1 MTSHSPPQSATASPT
16 HWRRR
21 LRDPYLWVLLALAIV
36 YVVIFTRLAW
46 DLHTGMRTHRSDLG
60 QIDQAVW
67 NSSRGRWLAQTDN
80 GFEATRL
87 TDHVE
92 PILILI
98 SPIYWLWD
106 DVRALLLLQVLA
118 VAAGVVPLYFL
129 TLHQCEQLL
138 SPHAR
143 RQIWRIEPLQSLAR
157 PLAFALGV
165 AYLLAPQLQSA
176 LLTEFHAAPLA
187 APLILWA
194 FWAVAAQRWG
204 QFVIAAL
211 LVAAVKEEMALLA
224 AGLAAWALWRAW
236 WEMREKVRLG
246 DWGIRG
252 LEIGDGA
259 AGQERHLHQPQSPPT
274 FNRSISKSPNL
285 QSPIFPFFAGAA
297 VLLLGL
303 LWFYLATFVIVPAHA
318 ATVYGAAESTYFQ
331 RYGALGDSS
340 ADILRSIVTRPDLVL
355 AIVAEAQRIAYLVGL
370 LVIFA
375 WLPLLGLEI
384 VLLSLPLLLAN
395 LLSAYPAQ
403 YYGEFHYSAPL
414 VAYAAVAAAY
424 GVARLWRFLARRLD
438 RASPS
443 FQHLPAQDTATM
455 AAAALV
461 QNARTALLPLVTAAL
476 VIWVLAWAIGN
487 YLQHGRGPWG
497 GRYDAPAVTAHHSLL
512 DRFTAQIPTDAAV
525 TATAG
530 VHPHV
535 SHRRFVYQFP
545 LGLDAPTPPAAQAT
559 WALLD
564 VTTNTDMAPGDLK
577 ARVLAML
584 AEGWGVVDA
593 ADGFLLLAQ
602 GQGDRMIPDAFFTF
616 TRIDHSAAPDAPLEV
631 AAIAADDWSRWR
643 QTKLEIEWQVG
654 ENLETAPPWVE
665 IVTPQREVLATLNSA
680 APPALVWLPPEA
692 WEPGDR
698 VRVTT
703 LPLHLPRTFAVR
715 AAGSDMQP
723 AAIFHRLPNGILAK
737 LPDDLAATPDL
748 GAVLTAAGL
757 GPLTATTSEI
767 HFADGTVAPLR
778 VWVEARPGWP
788 GDARNVWLQWGL
800 DAWPPQLSAFVHLRR
815 NGETV
820 TQADGAPS
828 FWSVRHP
835 VAGAAFL
842 NDWRQVTIPADAPTD
857 GDWTLAV
864 GLYDP
869 QSGQRVPLTNG
880 DELIVPLPTPA
891 APPPTDQACALIPA
905 TCAAR

>member
-1 MTSHSPPQSATASPT
+1 MPADATRFSTVNTPVT
-16 HWRRR
+16 HRRPR
-21 LRDPYLWVLLALAIV
+21 WRDPYLWVLLALAAI

-46 DLHTGMRTHRSDLG
+46 DLHAGMRTHRSDLG

-80 GFEATRL
+80 GFESTRL

-92 PILILI
+92 PILLLI
-98 SPIYWLWD
+98 SPVYWLWD

-118 VAAGVVPLYFL
+118 VAAGVVPLYLL

-138 SPHAR
+138 SPRAR
-143 RQIWRIEPLQSLAR
+143 RHVWQMEPLQSLAR

-187 APLILWA
+187 VPLILWA
-194 FWAVAAQRWG
+194 FWAVATQRWV
-204 QFVIAAL
+204 QFAVAAL

-224 AGLAAWALWRAW
+224 AGLGAWALWRAW
-236 WEMREKVRLG
+236 WERQGDKETRRRGDRE
-246 DWGIRG
+246 RG
-252 LEIGDGA
+252 RGGEGERGA
-259 AGQERHLHQPQSPPT
+259 AP
-274 FNRSISKSPNL
+274 ISNL
-285 QSPIFPFFAGAA
+285 QSPISQSLNLFFAGAT
-297 VLLLGL
+297 VLLLSL

-318 ATVYGAAESTYFQ
+318 ATVYGATESTYFQ

-355 AIVAEAQRIAYLVGL
+355 AIAAEPPRTAYLVGL

-384 VLLSLPLLLAN
+384 MLLSLPLLLAN

-424 GVARLWRFLARRLD
+424 GAGRLWRFLARRLD

-443 FQHLPAQDTATM
+443 FQHLPAQGTGTM
-455 AAAALV
+455 AAAALA
-461 QNARTALLPLVTAAL
+461 QNARTALLPLVTTGL
-476 VIWVLAWAIGN
+476 VIWVLAWAVGN

-497 GRYDAPAVTAHHSLL
+497 GRYDAPAVTAHHRLL
-512 DRFTAQIPTDAAV
+512 ERFTAQLPADAAV

-545 LGLDAPTPPAAQAT
+545 LGLDAPTPLTAQAT

-577 ARVLAML
+577 ARVETML
-584 AEGWGVVDA
+584 ASDWGVVDA

-602 GQGDRMIPDAFFTF
+602 GQGEKTIPDAFYTF
-616 TRIDHSAAPDAPLEV
+616 ARVAQDDAPAAPLEL
-631 AAIAADDWSRWR
+631 AAIAAEDWPRWR
-643 QTKLEIEWQVG
+643 QTKLVLEWLVG
-654 ENLETAPPWVE
+654 DNPEAAPPWVE
-665 IVTPQREVLATLNSA
+665 IVTPQQEVLATLNTA

-692 WEPGDR
+692 WQPGDR

-715 AAGSDMQP
+715 AAGSDAQP
-723 AAIFHRLPNGILAK
+723 AAIFHRQPDGVLTH
-737 LPDDLAATPDL
+737 LPDDLGAAPDL
-748 GAVLTAAGL
+748 GVTLVEAGL
-757 GPLTATTSEI
+757 GPLTAATSEI
-767 HFADGTVAPLR
+767 HFADGETALLR
-778 VWVEARPGWP
+778 VWVEDRAGWS
-788 GDARNVWLQWGL
+788 GDPRNVWMQWGVET
-800 DAWPPQLSAFVHLRR
+800 WPAHLSAFVHLRR

-820 TQADGAPS
+820 AQADGAPT
-828 FWSVRHP
+828 FWGSGSSRTET
-835 VAGAAFL
+835 GAAYL
-842 NDWRQVTIPADAPTD
+842 NDWRQVTIPADAPAD
-857 GDWTLAV
+857 GDWALAV

-869 QSGQRVPLTNG
+869 QSGERVPLSTG
-880 DELIVPLPTPA
+880 DELTIPLPPPG
-891 APPPTDQACALIPA
+891 APPIPDQACALIPA
-905 TCAAR
+905 TCNGK